1 MSILKSVLRVGS
13 FTMISRIS
21 GYVRDMF
28 LSSSLGVGLTSDI
41 FLIIL
46 RLPNL
51 FRTLFGEGALSVS
64 FIPLYSSTLESKGF
78 KQAQNFAAITHSIL
92 TLSLLLFCCALYFFM
107 PQFVDMTVLGFH
119 DKPDVMLDI
128 TRLSRITISYLA
140 FISLVTFYGGVLN
153 SHGKYGPF
161 ALVQVI
167 MNIGLI
173 IAILLQGVLDMPI
186 LDVLAYAI
194 AICGALE
201 LLWMWAIAKIYGFSP
216 GFAKPRL
223 TMEIKSFFKRLFPG
237 IVGSGVW
244 QINSWIEIMIISA
257 IPGGM
262 TLIYY
267 ADRVNQLPLAII
279 GTAMGT
285 TLMPVLAKKYEAK
298 DVAAVQ
304 SYKTSAIEFAMFMS
318 IPAAMVFY
326 ILSVP
331 IISFLFEG
339 GKFTADAVLKSGAAL
354 SIYAF
359 ALPAQITS
367 KVFISSFYA
376 SGDTKTP
383 VKISAFC
390 ILLNVIV
397 AVSLIDSLE
406 HLGMAWA
413 SVSSAW
419 LNILIGYYIL
429 RKRGMFFISVYLTIK
444 VLKIL
449 VASAVMIVAI
459 KFSWGMYAG
468 LIWNLMFS
476 ISMGGVVYI
485 ASAFALKVIP
495 KRESYTKTLFKSS
508 E

>member
-1 MSILKSVLRVGS
+1 MNIFKTILKVGS

-21 GYVRDMF
+21 GYARDMF
-28 LSSSLGVGLTSDI
+28 LSANLGVGLTSDI

-78 KQAQNFAAITHSIL
+78 KQAQNFAAITQSIL
-92 TLSLLLFCCALYFFM
+92 SIALLIFCAVLYFFM
-107 PQFVDMTVLGFH
+107 PQFIDVTVLGFH
-119 DKPDVMLDI
+119 DKPDVMVEI

-167 MNIGLI
+167 MNVGLI
-173 IAILLQGVLDMPI
+173 IAVLLDGIVDMPL
-186 LDVLAYAI
+186 LDILAYAI

-216 GFAKPRL
+216 GFAMPKL
-223 TMEIKSFFKRLFPG
+223 TGEIKDFFKRLLPG

-257 IPGGM
+257 VPGGM

-298 DVAAVQ
+298 DISAVQ
-304 SYKTSAIEFAMFMS
+304 SYKCSAIEFAMFMA
-318 IPAAMVFY
+318 IPASM
-326 ILSVP
+326 ILYLLSGP

-339 GKFTADAVLKSGAAL
+339 GKFTADSVLKSGAAL

-390 ILLNVIV
+390 ILLNAIV
-397 AVSLIDSLE
+397 AMFLIDRLQ
-406 HLGMAWA
+406 HLGMACA
-413 SVSSAW
+413 SVCSAW
-419 LNILIGYYIL
+419 SNILISYL
-429 RKRGMFFISVYLTIK
+429 VLKKRGAFSISANLIVKL
-444 VLKIL
+444 VKIL
-449 VASAVMIVAI
+449 IASSIMIVTV
-459 KFSWGMYAG
+459 KFSWGLYSV
-468 LIWNLMFS
+468 LIWDLMFS
-476 ISMGGVVYI
+476 LSLGGAVYI
-485 ASAFALKVIP
+485 ALSFILNVMPRRGA
-495 KRESYTKTLFKSS
+495 Y
-508 E
+508 